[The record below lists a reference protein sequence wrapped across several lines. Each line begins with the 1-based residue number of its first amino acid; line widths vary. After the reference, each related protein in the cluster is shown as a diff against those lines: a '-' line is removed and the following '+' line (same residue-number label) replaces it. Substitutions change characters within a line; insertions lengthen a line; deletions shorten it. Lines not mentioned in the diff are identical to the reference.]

1 MQISHFKYI
10 KSKIL
15 NALYMYISSNSETL
29 RGAERERGERERKNQ
44 HVKNDFISGM
54 ELMALQS
61 KNFLQWWS
69 GRQSRAQLV
78 SDESQSVSVA
88 HLLYF
93 IFCYVYRSVGASM
106 VRVWGFP
113 VIVMY
118 CCMSWYFFIV
128 RKNFQVLK
136 LQVDT
141 IENIVGFFLESLLR
155 RTLFLSHCP
164 SFISVVIRKIQFTT
178 G

>member
-1 MQISHFKYI
+1 
-10 KSKIL
+10 
-15 NALYMYISSNSETL
+15 
-29 RGAERERGERERKNQ
+29 
-44 HVKNDFISGM
+44 M

-128 RKNFQVLK
+128 RKNFQVFK

-141 IENIVGFFLESLLR
+141 IENIVGFFLESLPLPIIYLCGDPID
-155 RTLFLSHCP
+155 TIYNGLTIQLHSSPTF
-164 SFISVVIRKIQFTT
+164 SVSCMLEPLENATI
-178 G
+178 